1 MKKTIILSVIALA
14 FSAMQVNANSMNHQ
28 PLSENAQ
35 VSTHK
40 TFSSPLHMA
49 VVQGDL
55 EMVKKLIDLGSDVN
69 EKWNGMTPAMYAAR
83 YNNADILKVL
93 ISNGANLKLKCDKGH
108 TAKYYAEVSH
118 ATEAEKVI
126 TEALSKKK
134 S

>member
-14 FSAMQVNANSMNHQ
+14 LSAVQLNANTLNNQSASQ
-28 PLSENAQ
+28 KAEI
-35 VSTHK
+35 STPIA
-40 TFSSPLHMA
+40 FSNPLHMA

-55 EMVKKLIDLGSDVN
+55 ETVKRLIELGSNVN

-83 YNNADILKVL
+83 YNNAAILKVL
-93 ISNGANLKLKCDKGH
+93 INNGANLKLKCDKGH
-108 TAKYYAEVSH
+108 TAKYYAKVSH
-118 ATEAEKVI
+118 ATDAEKII